1 MCLDDQILN
10 TYLDGELAEPWKTQ
24 VEEHLGYCPACHA
37 RQERLLAL
45 HRTIQAAALTDS
57 EIEPHK
63 RKIMSYM
70 ENNYFTGRR
79 KMSFFQKKL
88 NVGIPALL
96 TSAAAF
102 VVVFVGAFVLFG
114 TNARQT
120 AEILPEVS
128 PLVNQGNIVQVRATD
143 NAGSSRTLDDYS
155 LEEIM
160 TFLNTKGYDVDVT
173 LRARDIVPLDDAE
186 TENTGVTVEIPT
198 EVDGNAQ

>member
-1 MCLDDQILN
+1 
-10 TYLDGELAEPWKTQ
+10 
-24 VEEHLGYCPACHA
+24 
-37 RQERLLAL
+37 
-45 HRTIQAAALTDS
+45 
-57 EIEPHK
+57 
-63 RKIMSYM
+63 
-70 ENNYFTGRR
+70 
-79 KMSFFQKKL
+79 MSFFQKKL